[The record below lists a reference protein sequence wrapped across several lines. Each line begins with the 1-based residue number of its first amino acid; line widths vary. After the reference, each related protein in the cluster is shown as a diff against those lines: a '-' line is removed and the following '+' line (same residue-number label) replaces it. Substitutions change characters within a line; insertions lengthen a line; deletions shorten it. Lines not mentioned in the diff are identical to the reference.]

1 MFIYFLGNI
10 HSLFPIWNI
19 WFVSVVD
26 NEDTN
31 IKGNKKSRQINGLYY
46 RQRIMEQSAGVN
58 TAKGQALKVT
68 TKFKYYEVD
77 SNGHMTKKKEPRTA
91 IF

>member
-1 MFIYFLGNI
+1 
-10 HSLFPIWNI
+10 
-19 WFVSVVD
+19 
-26 NEDTN
+26 
-31 IKGNKKSRQINGLYY
+31 
-46 RQRIMEQSAGVN
+46 MEQSAGAN
-58 TAKGQALKVT
+58 TAKGQALNVT